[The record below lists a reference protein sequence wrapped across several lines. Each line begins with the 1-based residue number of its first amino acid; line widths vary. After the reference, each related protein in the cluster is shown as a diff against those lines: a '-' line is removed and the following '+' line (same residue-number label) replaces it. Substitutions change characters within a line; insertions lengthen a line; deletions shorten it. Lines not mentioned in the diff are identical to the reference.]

1 MVGDKD
7 LWTSAARCIALKHPP
22 NVQVVVYPGVGHGFA
37 MPFGHHVQYD
47 QNAAGDAKG
56 RAEAFLEAHIIR

>member
-1 MVGDKD
+1 
-7 LWTSAARCIALKHPP
+7 
-22 NVQVVVYPGVGHGFA
+22 

-56 RAEAFLEAHIIR
+56 RAEAFLEAHRIR